1 MVLCHRLEY
10 DFVIYL
16 LKDFLILEIDVDRES
31 WTEIETTL
39 VDFYTKNIVPFM
51 CNSKQQALKS
61 HT

>member
-1 MVLCHRLEY
+1 MALCHRLKY

-16 LKDFLILEIDVDRES
+16 LKDFLILEIDVDGES
-31 WTEIETTL
+31 WSEIETKL

-51 CNSKQQALKS
+51 RNSKQQALKS